1 MDSKIRIAVRVVIA
15 ALLILVAVCLA
26 RGIGN
31 IVSKKVVSLTPY
43 DVKVLDEVEYKAE
56 KVDVG
61 AMEMIVY
68 NRNLFNQKGGQE
80 EAEPEPEAVEQTET
94 EEPVVDEIAMDGTH
108 PVLTDLRIKLMGTQV
123 ASDRSYSLA
132 LIMPLEGGN
141 DARMQYLKEGD
152 VVLSEAKILAIVR
165 NRIYMERTTQNNRLE
180 YIDTRTTEE
189 DLAEAKKNLEKAAEK
204 EKAAVAAA
212 EKEKEKA
219 AAAAAAAAAPASG
232 ELVKKVGND
241 TYEVSGEAV
250 AMIKKN
256 PNALK
261 NNPQYGALPKVT
273 PVYKGGNIGGFRLM
287 GVESGSI
294 YAKLGLKS
302 GDTINDVN
310 GQAIEGAQQ
319 AMALLDALKPGQ
331 DVKLKI
337 NRAGAEKV
345 LTFQVK

>member
-1 MDSKIRIAVRVVIA
+1 
-15 ALLILVAVCLA
+15 
-26 RGIGN
+26 
-31 IVSKKVVSLTPY
+31 
-43 DVKVLDEVEYKAE
+43 
-56 KVDVG
+56 
-61 AMEMIVY
+61 
-68 NRNLFNQKGGQE
+68 
-80 EAEPEPEAVEQTET
+80 
-94 EEPVVDEIAMDGTH
+94 
-108 PVLTDLRIKLMGTQV
+108 
-123 ASDRSYSLA
+123 
-132 LIMPLEGGN
+132 
-141 DARMQYLKEGD
+141 MQYLKEGD
-152 VVLSEAKILAIVR
+152 VVLDEARILAIVR

-219 AAAAAAAAAPASG
+219 AAAAAAAAAPATG
-232 ELVKKVGND
+232 ELVKRVGND
-241 TYEVSGEAV
+241 TYEVSSEAI

-256 PNALK
+256 PNSLK
-261 NNPQYGALPKVT
+261 NNPQYGAMPKVT

-294 YAKLGLKS
+294 YSKLGLKS

-310 GQAIEGAQQ
+310 GQPIEGAQQ

>member
-1 MDSKIRIAVRVVIA
+1 MDSKIRIAVRIVIA
-15 ALLILVAVCLA
+15 TLLILVAMFLA
-26 RGIGN
+26 RGVGN
-31 IVSKKVVSLTPY
+31 IVSRKVVSMTPY
-43 DVKVLDEVEYKAE
+43 DVKILDSVEYKAAS
-56 KVDVG
+56 VDES
-61 AMEMIVY
+61 ALEMLVY

-80 EAEPEPEAVEQTET
+80 EPEVEAEAVEVPEV
-94 EEPVVDEIAMDGTH
+94 EEPAIEEIAMDGTH
-108 PVLTDLRIKLMGTQV
+108 PVLTDLRILLMGTQV

-132 LIMPLEGGN
+132 LVMPLEGGN
-141 DARMQYLKEGD
+141 DARMQYLREGD
-152 VVLSEAKILAIVR
+152 MVLNEARILAIVR
-165 NRIYMERTTQNNRLE
+165 NRVYMERTTQNNRLE

-219 AAAAAAAAAPASG
+219 AAAAAAAAAPADG
-232 ELVKKVGND
+232 ELVKRVGND
-241 TYEVSGEAV
+241 TYEVSSEAI

-256 PNALK
+256 PNSLK
-261 NNPQYGALPKVT
+261 NNPQYGAMPKVT

-337 NRAGAEKV
+337 NRAGSEKI